1 MIKYSIKEVKK
12 LYNHFYA
19 MMSRMK
25 NIYRWGLMRNTRREN
40 LSEHSLETAQIAH
53 ALAIISNKRLG
64 GNADPSR
71 VAAAAMYHDS
81 TEIITGD
88 MPTPIKYYNG
98 EIKSAYKQIE
108 AAAGDTLINMLPEDF
123 KEEFTPIF
131 YPDSEAKRLIKAADK
146 LSALI
151 KCIEELKMG
160 NREFE
165 VAEKTIRKAIKEL
178 NCPEAD
184 IFINEFIPSFSL
196 SLDEQKT

>member
-1 MIKYSIKEVKK
+1 
-12 LYNHFYA
+12 
-19 MMSRMK
+19 MK

-64 GNADPSR
+64 GNADPSM

>member
-1 MIKYSIKEVKK
+1 M
-12 LYNHFYA
+12 YNHFYA

-53 ALAIISNKRLG
+53 ALAIINNKRLG
-64 GNADPSR
+64 GNADPQKAA
-71 VAAAAMYHDS
+71 VAAVYHDS

-88 MPTPIKYYNG
+88 MPTPIKYYNS

-108 AAAGDTLINMLPEDF
+108 AAAGDSLINMLPEDF
-123 KEEFTPIF
+123 KEDFKTVF
-131 YPDSEAKRLIKAADK
+131 SPDPETKRLLKAADK

-165 VAEKTIRKAIKEL
+165 VAEKTIREAIKNL

-184 IFINEFIPSFSL
+184 IFIKEFIPSFYL
-196 SLDEQKT
+196 SLDEQKEEQK

>member
-1 MIKYSIKEVKK
+1 M
-12 LYNHFYA
+12 YNHFYA

-53 ALAIISNKRLG
+53 ALAIINNKRLG
-64 GNADPSR
+64 GNADPQK
-71 VAAAAMYHDS
+71 AALAAVYHDS

-88 MPTPIKYYNG
+88 MPTPIKYYNS

-108 AAAGDTLINMLPEDF
+108 AAAGDSLINMLPEDF
-123 KEEFTPIF
+123 KEDFKPIF
-131 YPDSEAKRLIKAADK
+131 SPDSETKRLVKAADK

-165 VAEKTIRKAIKEL
+165 VAERTIREGIKCL

-184 IFINEFIPSFSL
+184 IFIEEFIPSFYL
-196 SLDEQKT
+196 SLDEQKEEEK

>member
-1 MIKYSIKEVKK
+1 M
-12 LYNHFYA
+12 YNHFYA

-64 GNADPSR
+64 GSVDPCKI
-71 VAAAAMYHDS
+71 AAAAMYHDS

-88 MPTPIKYYNG
+88 MPTPIKYYNN

-108 AAAGDTLINMLPEDF
+108 SAAGDSLINMLPDDF
-123 KEEFTPIF
+123 KKDFEPIF
-131 YPDSEAKRLIKAADK
+131 NPDPEAKQLIKAADK

-165 VAEKTIRKAIKEL
+165 VAEKTIREGISSL

-184 IFINEFIPSFSL
+184 IFIEEFIPSFYL
-196 SLDEQKT
+196 SLDEQKEIQP

>member
-1 MIKYSIKEVKK
+1 M
-12 LYNHFYA
+12 YNHFYA

-53 ALAIISNKRLG
+53 ALAIINNKRLG
-64 GNADPSR
+64 GNADPQKAA
-71 VAAAAMYHDS
+71 VAAVYHDS

-88 MPTPIKYYNG
+88 MPTPIKYYNS

-108 AAAGDTLINMLPEDF
+108 AAAGDSLINMLPEDF
-123 KEEFTPIF
+123 KEDFKPVF
-131 YPDSEAKRLIKAADK
+131 SPDTETKRLLKAADK

-165 VAEKTIRKAIKEL
+165 VAEKTIREAIKNL

-184 IFINEFIPSFSL
+184 IFIKEFIPSFYL
-196 SLDEQKT
+196 SLDEQKEEQK